1 MKVKVKAVQLWGN
14 LMVLERESGK
24 QRGRTKI
31 EGTPEEIIGEE
42 FPERLKRE
50 QARKKREREQEQRY
64 AEQVQIKGDNEVI
77 KWVIGMNNA
86 GLRHIGVFINLVK
99 YAEEHKLPVLILE
112 MKKRLTE
119 ENAVKEWA
127 TVRNWLGKNAPKIC
141 AVTIGRR
148 PRGWWVLRWI
158 VLGEEPEED
167 CYRTASAL
175 HTYLMMKRNWITQG
189 ITGEQEAGRLKEHYL
204 TRLEDDSDT
213 LYLCYAPEMYEVYRA
228 ALAMPKSTR
237 TYRTEQ
243 AYRILEERKLKVSG
257 QAAYAVNGIQG
268 ASPSG
273 MALCEVEVS
282 RGRVNCAYSLVW
294 GREESADE
302 W

>member
-1 MKVKVKAVQLWGN
+1 MKVKVKAVPLWGN

-24 QRGRTKI
+24 QSGRTKI
-31 EGTPEEIIGEE
+31 DDTSEEIIREE
-42 FPERLKRE
+42 FPEQLKRE

-64 AEQVQIKGDNEVI
+64 AEQVQIRKDKDAIHRIVSR
-77 KWVIGMNNA
+77 NNA
-86 GLRHIGVFINLVK
+86 GLRHIGVFVNLVE
-99 YAEEHKLPVLILE
+99 YAEEYKLPVLILE

-127 TVRNWLGKNAPKIC
+127 TVRAWLGKNAPKIC

-148 PRGWWVLRWI
+148 PKGWWVLRWI
-158 VLGEEPEED
+158 VLGEEPGGD

-175 HTYLMMKRNWITQG
+175 HIYLMDRNWTNQG
-189 ITGEQEAGRLKEHYL
+189 MAGEQEAGRLKGHYL

-243 AYRILEERKLKVSG
+243 AYRILEERKLEVSG

-282 RGRVNCAYSLVW
+282 RGRVNNAYSPVW
-294 GREESADE
+294 EREESADE